1 MGKIGARYDGMAEA
15 FTIERMLVSK
25 STISQDNFGAVH
37 YEYQM

>member
-25 STISQDNFGAVH
+25 STINQDNFGAVH